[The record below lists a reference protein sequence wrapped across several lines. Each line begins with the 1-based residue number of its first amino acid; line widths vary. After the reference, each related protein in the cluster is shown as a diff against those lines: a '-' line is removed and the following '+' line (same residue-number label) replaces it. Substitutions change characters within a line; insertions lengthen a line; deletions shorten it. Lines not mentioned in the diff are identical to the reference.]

1 MMWWD
6 IIKAQLRSK
15 EMINLDW
22 EEEAVPMQ
30 EEEDCKKKLLSVYE
44 YIRSSNDIKFNE
56 TNDNGQ
62 RSLTRFV
69 NNFEPG
75 LSPKFQIFIHLR
87 FLDKF
92 SNEEVCTFNEYLKQ
106 ACQAIIDGKDL
117 KERIPTRNY
126 EKGHSYARVRHA
138 PNKLGFNGD
147 VSYIAKEDSF
157 FSLEFNI
164 AYFPFRKEY
173 DTISDEIVSLVTKI
187 KGML

>member
-1 MMWWD
+1 MMWWN
-6 IIKAQLRSK
+6 IIKAQQQSK

-56 TNDNGQ
+56 TQDNGQ

-69 NNFEPG
+69 TNFKPG
-75 LSPKFQIFIHLR
+75 LHPKFHILIHLQ

-106 ACQAIIDGKDL
+106 VCQAIIDKKEL
-117 KERIPTRNY
+117 KERIPVGDGEGSY
-126 EKGHSYARVRHA
+126 SYARVYHA

-147 VSYIAKEDSF
+147 VSFISKEDNY
-157 FSLEFNI
+157 FSLEFGI